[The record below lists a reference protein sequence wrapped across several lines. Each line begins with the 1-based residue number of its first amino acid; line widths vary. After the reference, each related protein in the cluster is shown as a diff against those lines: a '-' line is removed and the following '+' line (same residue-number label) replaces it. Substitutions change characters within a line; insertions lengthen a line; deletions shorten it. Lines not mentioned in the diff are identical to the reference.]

1 LQRLKEACEKAKCEL
16 SAGLETQIN
25 LPFITADASGPKH
38 LMQTLSRAKFESLS
52 ADLFER
58 CKIPCRQALKD
69 AGLSPADVDEV
80 LLVGGSTR
88 IPKVQEIVEDV
99 FQREANRSMNPDE
112 VVAMGASIQGG
123 VLAGDVDDLV
133 LLDVTPLSLG
143 IETMGRVMS
152 VLIERNTTI
161 PTSKKEVFTTAQ
173 DHQPEVEVH
182 VLQGERPMAPDNRTL
197 DRFKLDGLP
206 SAPRGVPQIEVEFD
220 IDSNGILHVTATDKA
235 TGKEHKVKIEQSTG
249 VTEEDIERMQEEAE
263 RFKEQDEA
271 AKAIADQRNA
281 ADQAAW
287 QARKMLKDHEDKIE
301 EDDRKLVEEKAD
313 ALEELLKGD
322 DLSQLDAQVAE
333 LQEVLSKVG
342 EKLYQTAGAPAGGP
356 EGAPQNPQDSG
367 DQVVDADYEVKE

>member
-1 LQRLKEACEKAKCEL
+1 
-16 SAGLETQIN
+16 
-25 LPFITADASGPKH
+25 
-38 LMQTLSRAKFESLS
+38 
-52 ADLFER
+52 
-58 CKIPCRQALKD
+58 
-69 AGLSPADVDEV
+69 
-80 LLVGGSTR
+80 
-88 IPKVQEIVEDV
+88 VQEIVEDV

-220 IDSNGILHVTATDKA
+220 IDSNGILHVTAKIIA
-235 TGKEHKVKIEQSTG
+235 TIALVAFASSASAFFGGDDNQSKTPNLIYI
-249 VTEEDIERMQEEAE
+249 EDIKMKKIIA
-263 RFKEQDEA
+263 
-271 AKAIADQRNA
+271 AIALAAVASSASAFFGGGDDNQSGYGTGSADGAFDGKGRGAGKGA
-281 ADQAAW
+281 ADAEGNFSMTVNASGKGSSDMQAD
-287 QARKMLKDHEDKIE
+287 M
-301 EDDRKLVEEKAD
+301 D
-313 ALEELLKGD
+313 AANNTRLQGNS
-322 DLSQLDAQVAE
+322 DLRTESQSVHYPYAPV
-333 LQEVLSKVG
+333 
-342 EKLYQTAGAPAGGP
+342 APA
-356 EGAPQNPQDSG
+356 AQ
-367 DQVVDADYEVKE
+367 